1 MKHAATRELYRYWN
15 LLRGARIAPDRVD
28 IDPAAI
34 RRILGDTFILEADQV
49 PLFPYRLAGTRLCA
63 VMGHELRGTSF
74 LDGWAGADRDEV
86 MRLLEAVVRDG
97 AAVVVGVDATA
108 SQGQALELE
117 LLLLPLRHRGSMHS
131 RILGS
136 LTPADMPHWVGIC
149 PLVRLSVHS
158 VRILSPAERALV
170 ADEEGDEEG
179 AARPPAGPTS
189 HGRRVDHLTVL
200 DGGKA

>member
-1 MKHAATRELYRYWN
+1 
-15 LLRGARIAPDRVD
+15 
-28 IDPAAI
+28 
-34 RRILGDTFILEADQV
+34 
-49 PLFPYRLAGTRLCA
+49 
-63 VMGHELRGTSF
+63 
-74 LDGWAGADRDEV
+74 WAGADRDE
-86 MRLLEAVVRDG
+86 MLRLLEAVVRDG

-131 RILGS
+131 RILGI
-136 LTPADMPHWVGIC
+136 LTPADIPHWVGIC

-158 VRILSPAERALV
+158 VRLLSPAERATA
-170 ADEEGDEEG
+170 ADEEGDEEH
-179 AARPPAGPTS
+179 AAPPPAGPTV